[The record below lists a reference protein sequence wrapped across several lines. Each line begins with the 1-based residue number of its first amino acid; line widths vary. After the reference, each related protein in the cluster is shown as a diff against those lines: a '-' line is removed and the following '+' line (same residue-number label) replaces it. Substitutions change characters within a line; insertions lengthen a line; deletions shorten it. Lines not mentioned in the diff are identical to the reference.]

1 MIKDAGFFGSALRGI
16 GGWFRKSPV
25 PGRLLAA
32 SALGAGGVAAG
43 RGIFGM
49 MTKKDVA
56 KAMVELAVRAN
67 PTYSTMGPREL
78 MEATIQ
84 LEKSFNADPA
94 LYAQALDIYK
104 RAKESGKF

>member
-1 MIKDAGFFGSALRGI
+1 MIKDAGFFGNAIRGI
-16 GGWFRKSPV
+16 GSFFKKPV
-25 PGRLLAA
+25 PRGILAA
-32 SALGAGGVAAG
+32 SALGAGGITAG

-67 PTYSTMGPREL
+67 PIYSTMGPREL
-78 MEATIQ
+78 MDATVQ

-104 RAKESGKF
+104 RAKESGKV